1 MFRMM
6 AMSDIA
12 SKFSFFIRACRSIE
26 RSATMPALFV
36 AALAAAPLAPA
47 RADTI
52 AAIKSAGALNVCIWP
67 DYYGITFRDP
77 RAGTLTG
84 TDIELARAFAAD
96 LGVKPVFRETTF
108 VRFTADL
115 ADRKCDI
122 AMFGVGITPERAA
135 KVRFTAPYLRSD
147 VVAVVMKDRSPIT
160 KWADI
165 DVPSRIVAVQA
176 GTFMEPLM
184 RATLAQ
190 AGLLVIAAPDSRE
203 DALLSGRADVFISD
217 YPYTRRVL
225 DFLSWAAIVTPT
237 TPVRP
242 VDYAYAVAP
251 GDEAWL
257 ARADAFVAAIKTDGR
272 LAAVAARHKLE
283 AIVVRR

>member
-1 MFRMM
+1 MIFS
-6 AMSDIA
+6 AIA
-12 SKFSFFIRACRSIE
+12 AQIRAFICDVHNTV
-26 RSATMPALFV
+26 SAAHAAAL
-36 AALAAAPLAPA
+36 LAAALLAAPIAAA

-52 AAIKSAGALNVCIWP
+52 AAIKSAGTLAVCIWP

-77 RAGTLTG
+77 RSGTLAG
-84 TDIELARAFAAD
+84 IDIELARGFAAD
-96 LGVKPVFRETTF
+96 LGVQPVFVETTF

-115 ADRKCDI
+115 AARKCDI
-122 AMFGVGITPERAA
+122 AMFGVGITPDRAA
-135 KVRFTAPYLRSD
+135 KVRFTDPYLRSD
-147 VVAVVMKDRSPIT
+147 VVAVVMKDRSPVA
-160 KWADI
+160 KWSDI

-176 GTFMEPLM
+176 GTFMKPLM